1 MNNFSC
7 DQYVTGM
14 TIRQQRRC
22 GCAKLLQPLPQTAS
36 SGPFIVGKY
45 HQTQKNRQRGCA
57 KISDAQCQRINSQA
71 LRPPRPLSAPLAAL
85 PVKTYRVLIAD
96 CWRALWGVLP
106 VMACT
111 QLIARLPNFWG
122 RSRARTAQKPS
133 RARVR
138 WVSMWVGKSRDLV
151 FRFYQVQMLT
161 NDNRPAL

>member
-1 MNNFSC
+1 M
-7 DQYVTGM
+7 DAPV
-14 TIRQQRRC
+14 R
-22 GCAKLLQPLPQTAS
+22 PLPGNPPALPFYSREIS
-36 SGPFIVGKY
+36 SD
-45 HQTQKNRQRGCA
+45 TKNRQRGCA

-122 RSRARTAQKPS
+122 RSRARTARKPS